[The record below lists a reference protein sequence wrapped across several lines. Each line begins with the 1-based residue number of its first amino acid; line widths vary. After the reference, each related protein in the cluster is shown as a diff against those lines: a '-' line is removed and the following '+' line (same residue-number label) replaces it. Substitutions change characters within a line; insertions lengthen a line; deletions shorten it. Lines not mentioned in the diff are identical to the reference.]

1 MIKKDFY
8 KSRKDGVTLFRI
20 YSDTDH
26 KIKKVGTEDIYDDV
40 IDVEGANFEYEE
52 IDEYVE
58 LEGASTLDEVVS
70 LQEQISNTT
79 RKINRIGLSNKEA
92 LSVKE
97 MYPRWES
104 LIGKTIEMG
113 FVVLYNDNL
122 YRSRQTHTAQSDWY
136 PSLSTASLY
145 EVIEVEHEGTLADPI
160 PYAPPMEIF
169 NGKYYTE
176 EGKTYLCNRDSG
188 TALTHPLS
196 ALVGLY
202 VEIVNN

>member
-1 MIKKDFY
+1 MIIKEEY
-8 KSRKDGVTLFRI
+8 KTREDGVILYHT

-26 KIKKVGTEDIYDDV
+26 KIRKVGTDEVYGSA
-40 IDVEGANFEYEE
+40 IDRLDFEYEE
-52 IDEYVE
+52 VEDYVE
-58 LEGASTLDEVVS
+58 LEGASTLEEVVS
-70 LQEQISNTT
+70 LQEQINKAT
-79 RKINRIGLSNKEA
+79 RKINRIGLTNKEA

-97 MYPRWES
+97 FYPRWEDF
-104 LIGKTIEMG
+104 IGKTIEQG
-113 FVVLYNDNL
+113 FVTLYNDNL
-122 YRSRQTHTAQSDWY
+122 CRARQTHTAQADWF

-145 EVIEVEHEGTLADPI
+145 EVIEIEHDGSLADPI

-176 EGKTYLCNRDSG
+176 EDQLYLCTRDSG

>member
-8 KSRKDGVTLFRI
+8 KTREDGVALYHI

-70 LQEQISNTT
+70 LQEQISNAT
-79 RKINRIGLSNKEA
+79 RKINRIGLTDKEA

-97 MYPRWES
+97 FYPRWES
-104 LIGKTIEMG
+104 FIGKTIEQG
-113 FVVLYNDNL
+113 FIVYCDNL
-122 YRSRQTHTAQSDWY
+122 LYKARQTHTAQSDWY

-145 EVIEVEHEGTLADPI
+145 EVIEVEHEGTETDPI
-160 PYAPPMEIF
+160 PYNPPMEIF
-169 NGKYYTE
+169 KDKYYIEDEVLYKCT
-176 EGKTYLCNRDSG
+176 RDSG
-188 TALTHPLS
+188 TALSHYLFS
-196 ALVGLY
+196 LVGLY
-202 VEIVNN
+202 VEVV

>member
-26 KIKKVGTEDIYDDV
+26 KIKKVGTKDIYDDV

-58 LEGASTLDEVVS
+58 LEGASTLDDVVS
-70 LQEQISNTT
+70 LQEQISNAT
-79 RKINRIGLSNKEA
+79 RKINRIGLTDKEA

-97 MYPRWES
+97 FYPRWEDF
-104 LIGKTIEMG
+104 IGKTLEIG
-113 FVVLYNDNL
+113 FVVLHNDNL

-145 EVIEVEHEGTLADPI
+145 EVIEVGHTGTESDPI
-160 PYAPPMEIF
+160 PYAVPMEIF
-169 NGKYYTE
+169 EGKYYTE
-176 EGKTYLCNRDSG
+176 ADQLYLCTRDSG
-188 TALTHPLS
+188 TALSHPLS

-202 VEIVNN
+202 VEQVNK

>member
-1 MIKKDFY
+1 MIIKEEY
-8 KSRKDGVTLFRI
+8 KTREDGVILYHT

-26 KIKKVGTEDIYDDV
+26 KIRKVGTNEVYGNA
-40 IDVEGANFEYEE
+40 IDELDFEYEE
-52 IDEYVE
+52 VEDYVE

-70 LQEQISNTT
+70 LQEQISNAT
-79 RKINRIGLSNKEA
+79 RKINRIGLTDKEA

-97 MYPRWES
+97 FYPHWEDF
-104 LIGKTIEMG
+104 IGKTLEMG

-122 YRSRQTHTAQSDWY
+122 YRSRQTHTAQADWY

-145 EVIEVEHEGTLADPI
+145 EVIEVEHEGTESDPI

-169 NGKYYTE
+169 DGKYYTE
-176 EGKTYLCNRDSG
+176 ADQLYLCTRDSG
-188 TALTHPLS
+188 TALSHPLS

-202 VEIVNN
+202 VEQVNK

>member
-1 MIKKDFY
+1 MIKKEFY
-8 KSRKDGVTLFRI
+8 KTRDNGVVLYHT

-58 LEGASTLDEVVS
+58 LEGASTLDEVAS
-70 LQEQISNTT
+70 LKEQIINAT
-79 RKINRIGLSNKEA
+79 RKINRIGLTNKEA

-97 MYPRWES
+97 FYPHWEDF
-104 LIGKTIEMG
+104 IDKTLEMG

-122 YRSRQTHTAQSDWY
+122 YRSRQNHIAQSDWY

-145 EVIEVEHEGTLADPI
+145 EVIEVEHEGTKSDPI
-160 PYAPPMEIF
+160 PYVAPMEIF
-169 NGKYYTE
+169 DGKYYVE
-176 EGKTYLCNRDSG
+176 DNQLYLCTRDSG
-188 TALTHPLS
+188 TALSLPLS
-196 ALVGLY
+196 SLVWLY
-202 VEIVNN
+202 VEII